1 MKKISKR
8 IKYDF
13 TIYLCL
19 ILALALI
26 GYSGYTYLDNQS
38 YSLKEILNPEET
50 IIIQEEPQELKE
62 VNKKEIISQYLL
74 DIIDELKIDHTLSS
88 KTI

>member
-38 YSLKEILNPEET
+38 YSLKEILKPEET
-50 IIIQEEPQELKE
+50 IIIQEEPQELKQ

-74 DIIDELKIDHTLSS
+74 DIIDDRV
-88 KTI
+88 